1 MKRALRGWVRAMC
14 TSWSSGTSTSRTR
27 ERSLA
32 VSVEHMSSIRTIFL
46 RLIVSALQ
54 DYLIENWYDHI
65 MEMLKGTQWI
75 LQWARCFA
83 VTDGDIVLRPTN
95 SNFNKRG
102 PCTLFSRLTLFQ
114 LQDLVMTIHRP
125 QLSSTF
131 RIWFPGQNV
140 SETPLK
146 SRLVSVS
153 IHRKTHW
160 RISSLRTKTPEYFVW
175 PDVHQSWSLW
185 F

>member
-1 MKRALRGWVRAMC
+1 MKPAQRGRVRAMS
-14 TSWSSGTSTSRTR
+14 TSWSSRTSTSRTR

-32 VSVEHMSSIRTIFL
+32 MSVENIPSIRTIFL

-54 DYLIENWYDHI
+54 DYLIENWSEHI

-75 LQWARCFA
+75 LQCAGCFA
-83 VTDGDIVLRPTN
+83 VTDGDIVWRPTN

-114 LQDLVMTIHRP
+114 LQDLVMTLHRP

-140 SETPLK
+140 SRDAT
-146 SRLVSVS
+146 
-153 IHRKTHW
+153 
-160 RISSLRTKTPEYFVW
+160 
-175 PDVHQSWSLW
+175 
-185 F
+185 